1 MSENELLKKTFEL
14 HGHICWAGAIGARAG
29 MVALRE
35 LGVKRTGTSGEPHCT
50 VQVNPDAE

>member
-50 VQVNPDAE
+50 VQVDPDAE